1 VGRGGDITLYGEVV
15 DEVLDLGCAHL
26 CGVAFVVKED
36 VAASPVEIGLFGA
49 VGVVFGADGIAHA
62 VEEFFVLG
70 GGCDHGGIDFCVEPA
85 STSTISL
92 MI

>member
-1 VGRGGDITLYGEVV
+1 VV

-70 GGCDHGGIDFCVEPA
+70 GGCDHGGIDFCVEV
-85 STSTISL
+85 SIMSCDGDDYFCCL
-92 MI
+92 GGRVRE